1 LLEQS
6 GRCWYRTRDLHF
18 PSLTPQTTHPPL
30 GFPTGARKLQ
40 YLSCLASFG
49 ILRVAIENRMPW
61 GQAKIKNASQ
71 NEEIEEEKRI
81 FLLGKKKKKKFI
93 LALGEIRTGDLLH
106 SSPAPYPLDHGTQ
119 VGKEGE
125 SAIWYTLMWF
135 YCKNLTFLELPKAP
149 KGSQWLLRPF
159 SSSHELPRA
168 PTSSHELPIAPK
180 SSYWLL
186 KAQNVLGF

>member
-1 LLEQS
+1 MCCLFCKNLAKWNTPTLPVVYQYASLGCRLWVCSPDDIAKKALLEQS

-71 NEEIEEEKRI
+71 NKEIEEEKKI

-106 SSPAPYPLDHGTQ
+106 SSPAP
-119 VGKEGE
+119 
-125 SAIWYTLMWF
+125 
-135 YCKNLTFLELPKAP
+135 
-149 KGSQWLLRPF
+149 
-159 SSSHELPRA
+159 
-168 PTSSHELPIAPK
+168 
-180 SSYWLL
+180 
-186 KAQNVLGF
+186 